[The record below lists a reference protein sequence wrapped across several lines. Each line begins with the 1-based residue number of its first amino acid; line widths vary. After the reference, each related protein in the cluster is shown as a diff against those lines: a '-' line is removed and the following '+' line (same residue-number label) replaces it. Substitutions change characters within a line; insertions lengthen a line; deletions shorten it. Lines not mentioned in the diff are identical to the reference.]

1 MSSVGRLTV
10 VKIGGSV
17 LTGPAAYQRASS
29 FLRDLVSAPAARI
42 VAVVSAELGL
52 TDALL
57 REAQQFGAAPGA
69 AALDLLW
76 STGELRSVALLTLA
90 LQADAVRAT
99 GLNVHETGLHLPGG
113 DGPSRAPVAF
123 NSLVLRAA
131 IGEYDVVVVPGFLAT
146 SGQRVVTLGRGGSD
160 RSAVLLAAAL
170 GASSCV
176 LIKDVDG
183 YYTDDPRWN
192 PGADLLPALSFGDA
206 LQMADAGC
214 PLVQRQAIADARDRG
229 VGLVVRS
236 FESSGTVLFSE
247 ECTHGFR
254 DQDDSCRTT
263 GRAADRRRRFS
274 HISDDHISADWAG

>member
-1 MSSVGRLTV
+1 MSSGECLTV

-17 LTGPAAYQRASS
+17 LTGLADYQRASS
-29 FLRDLVSAPAARI
+29 FLRDLVAASAARI
-42 VAVVSAELGL
+42 VAVLSAELGH
-52 TDALL
+52 TDALF
-57 REAQQFGAAPGA
+57 REAQHFGAVPRG

-90 LQADAVRAT
+90 LQSDGVRAA
-99 GLNVHETGLHLPGG
+99 GLNVHETGLRLLCG

-123 NSLVLRAA
+123 NSIALRAA
-131 IGEYDVVVVPGFLAT
+131 IGKDDVVVVPGFLAT

-183 YYTDDPRWN
+183 YYTDDPRRT
-192 PGADLLPALSFGDA
+192 PGVDLLPALSFSDA
-206 LQMADAGC
+206 LQMADDGC
-214 PLVQRQAIADARDRG
+214 PLVQRQAIADARDLG
-229 VGLVVRS
+229 VELVVRS
-236 FESSGTVLFSE
+236 FGSSGTVPFSE

-254 DQDDSCRTT
+254 DQDDSCRTAS
-263 GRAADRRRRFS
+263 RAADRRRRFS
-274 HISDDHISADWAG
+274 DISDDHVSAAWAG